1 MKSDTSQA
9 ETLGTQDE
17 SSHWR
22 LYWLT
27 VKKKSLKVVENT
39 ASTGFREIGKKHG
52 EAGRINC
59 CAI

>member
-9 ETLGTQDE
+9 ETLCTQDE

-27 VKKKSLKVVENT
+27 VKTKSLKVVENT
-39 ASTGFREIGKKHG
+39 ASTGFQEIGKNLEKLG
-52 EAGRINC
+52 E
-59 CAI
+59 